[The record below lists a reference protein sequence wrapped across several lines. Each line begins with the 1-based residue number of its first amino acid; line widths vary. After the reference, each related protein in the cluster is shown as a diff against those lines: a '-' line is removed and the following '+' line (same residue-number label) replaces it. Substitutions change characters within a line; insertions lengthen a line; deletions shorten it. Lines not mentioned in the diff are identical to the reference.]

1 MQNETIKNKI
11 LVFRTIG
18 EGIMKHLKLIFL
30 LIIGVIFVSA
40 CSAPNDAVMV
50 YTTPEPLT
58 SYVSIKEDKVIAW
71 EYEEYNDALEI
82 GSLTFTAHDGM
93 HRGYR
98 GVLTLSDELIKD
110 NELEADEEIEIM
122 LDCDKIDISKYS
134 AHWYYCENL
143 YYVFSLNFGIDG
155 WGIDDLYYDG
165 NNKIMFVISERDY

>member
-1 MQNETIKNKI
+1 
-11 LVFRTIG
+11 
-18 EGIMKHLKLIFL
+18 MKHLKLIFL

-143 YYVFSLNFGIDG
+143 YYVFSLNYGIDG

-165 NNKIMFVISERDY
+165 NNKILFVISERDH